1 MKNDVIS
8 IMMRKTKTL
17 LLLALLVLASFAHI
31 YAADTE
37 CIWTGIEKIVAVGDI
52 HGDYQ
57 AFTEI
62 LKGTGLID
70 KKLHWAGGKTHLV
83 QIGDV
88 LDRGDYAK
96 EILDLLMQLEKEA
109 EKAGGKVHM
118 LIGNHEELNITG
130 LIFNRDEF
138 TVRQLVSFLPD
149 GYRERQVKR
158 FRKLMGNNPTKET
171 GLYASL
177 DNDLMPYWENMFNE
191 VKDNRRHPARWEY
204 LNNFNKKYG
213 KWILKQNAVIKI
225 NNIIF
230 VHGGISERFSKWE
243 LKKINNRLR
252 VELEDLRRAAM
263 NLTRPKIQDYQR
275 QIVYEPDG
283 PYWYRGFYTM
293 DQDDN
298 KDTVDRILK
307 NLEAEY
313 MVIAHTPR
321 VIKTKEDMQL
331 FQGRIWI
338 IDTGISKIYRDYMEG
353 RLSALIINKGK
364 FDVWGLDNEKKESLS
379 HYNLYILFFWGLV
392 SIKIERSNSRKCRAK
407 RTGELP
413 ENR

>member
-1 MKNDVIS
+1 MKNDAIR
-8 IMMRKTKTL
+8 IMMRKTKTKL
-17 LLLALLVLASFAHI
+17 ILAVFILASLVNL
-31 YAADTE
+31 YAADTQ
-37 CIWTGIEKIVAVGDI
+37 CVWTGIEKIIAVGDI
-52 HGDYQ
+52 HGDYD
-57 AFTEI
+57 AFIEI
-62 LKGTGLID
+62 LKGTELID
-70 KKLHWAGGKTHLV
+70 KKLHWTGGKTHLV

-96 EILDLLMQLEKEA
+96 EIFDLLMKLETEA

-130 LIFNRDEF
+130 LIFNREEF

-149 GYRERQVKR
+149 GYREKQVKR
-158 FRKLMGNNPTKET
+158 FRKLMGNNPTEET
-171 GLYASL
+171 GLDSSL
-177 DNDLMPYWENMFNE
+177 DSDLMPYWENMFNE
-191 VKDNRRHPARWEY
+191 VRTNRRHQARREY
-204 LNNFNKKYG
+204 LNNFNKIYG
-213 KWILKQNAVIKI
+213 KWILQKNAVIKI

-230 VHGGISERFSKWE
+230 VHGGISERFSKWDI
-243 LKKINNRLR
+243 KKINNRLR
-252 VELEDLRRAAM
+252 LELEDLRRAAM

-283 PYWYRGFYTM
+283 PYWYRGYTTK
-293 DQDDN
+293 DQDAFKEN
-298 KDTVDRILK
+298 VDRILK

-338 IDTGISKIYRDYMEG
+338 IDTGISESYRHMGG

-364 FDVWGLDNEKKESLS
+364 FDVWGLNNEK
-379 HYNLYILFFWGLV
+379 
-392 SIKIERSNSRKCRAK
+392 
-407 RTGELP
+407 
-413 ENR
+413 